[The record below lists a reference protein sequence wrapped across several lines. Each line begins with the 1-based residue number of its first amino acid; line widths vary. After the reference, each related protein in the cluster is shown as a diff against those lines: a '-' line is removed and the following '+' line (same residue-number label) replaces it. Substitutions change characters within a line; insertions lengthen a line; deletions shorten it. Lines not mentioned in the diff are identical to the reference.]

1 MKSLPAILTL
11 PSMISALRQFLAR
24 SERLFILTGAGCS
37 TDSGIPD
44 YRDGDGAW
52 KRARPILF
60 GTFMTDPH
68 SRQRYW
74 ARSMAGWQHFRR
86 AQPNDAH
93 RALAQLEREDRV
105 EALVT
110 QNVDRLHQAAGSR
123 DVVDLHGRLDLVRCM
138 SCGYCLPRE
147 AMQAELVRCNPEWA
161 ELGARAA
168 PDGDADLIE
177 DFSRFH
183 VPHCP
188 ACAGILKPDVVF
200 FGESVP
206 TERVSAAMASLAHA
220 DAVLVVGTSLM
231 VYSGYRFVHAAAQR
245 GKPIAAINLGRTRA
259 DSLLS
264 LKVTDSCSTA
274 LAFLLPTP
282 ADAACAV

>member
-1 MKSLPAILTL
+1 M
-11 PSMISALRQFLAR
+11 MSALRQFLAR

-44 YRDGDGAW
+44 YRDGEGAW
-52 KRARPILF
+52 KRARPVLF
-60 GTFMTDPH
+60 DAFM
-68 SRQRYW
+68 SGALIRQRYW
-74 ARSMAGWQHFRR
+74 ARSMAGWRR
-86 AQPNDAH
+86 FQSARPNDAH

-110 QNVDRLHQAAGSR
+110 QNVDRLHQLAGSR
-123 DVVDLHGRLDLVRCM
+123 EVIDLHGRLDCVRCM
-138 SCGYCLPRE
+138 DCGHRLARE
-147 AMQAELVRCNPEWA
+147 AMQAEIMRCNPEWA
-161 ELGARAA
+161 ELDARIA
-168 PDGDADLIE
+168 PDGDADLAIK
-177 DFSRFH
+177 DFSSFH

-206 TERVSAAMASLAHA
+206 AERVSAAMTRLAHA

-231 VYSGYRFVHAAAQR
+231 VYSGYRFVHAAAQS

-264 LKVTDSCSTA
+264 LKVTESCSAA

-282 ADAACAV
+282 PTIACAV